1 MTGEERRERILD
13 AIRAGE
19 KPVSGSALAAVC
31 QVSRQIVVQDIALL
45 RAAGY
50 DIVST
55 TRGYLL
61 QSPQAF
67 TRTYC
72 VKHENSQIEEELNAI
87 VDMGGRVLD
96 VYVEHSVY
104 GRLRAELSI
113 GSRRQVREFLDRIQN
128 GKAQPLNNLTSGKH
142 WHTVAADG
150 EETLDLIGHTLR
162 KMGYLV
168 EK

>member
-13 AIRAGE
+13 AIRAAG
-19 KPVSGSALAAVC
+19 KPISGSALASEC
-31 QVSRQIVVQDIALL
+31 RVSRQIVVQDIALL

-61 QSPQAF
+61 QSPAAL
-67 TRTYC
+67 TRTYG
-72 VKHENSQIEEELNAI
+72 VKHEDSQIEEELNAI

-104 GRLRAELSI
+104 GKLRAELSI

-142 WHTVAADG
+142 WHTVEAEG
-150 EETLDLIGHTLR
+150 EETLDLIGQTLQ
-162 KMGYLV
+162 KMGLLD